1 MTARCIYSH
10 AFPSILDDWKDR
22 NLKLSLVYID
32 LIMHIIGFLNYEE
45 IDYSIFCIRSS
56 LITPRISNK

>member
-1 MTARCIYSH
+1 MVTCLH
-10 AFPSILDDWKDR
+10 L
-22 NLKLSLVYID
+22 D

-45 IDYSIFCIRSS
+45 IDYSIFCIRPS

>member
-1 MTARCIYSH
+1 MSDSSVNSH

-22 NLKLSLVYID
+22 NLKLLLVYID
-32 LIMHIIGFLNYEE
+32 LIIHIGFLNYEE
-45 IDYSIFCIRSS
+45 IDYSLFSIRPS